1 MRARIETF
9 FAAQAPAP
17 LVKALLD
24 AYAELKDNFN
34 FERFRPSELE
44 GAASRKP
51 RYGSANTWRRDHTI
65 P

>member
-1 MRARIETF
+1 MRTKLETSL
-9 FAAQAPAP
+9 AAQAPAP

-44 GAASRKP
+44 GAAWAAEVAAAWAQ
-51 RYGSANTWRRDHTI
+51 GLL
-65 P
+65 